1 MAISYTSAKLR
12 PSPPCTNASYDDE
25 PAIQSRSRS
34 RVSVQRDNPVHH
46 PLTHIQSFTHPFS
59 PSRRPTGINAN
70 VETGSD
76 KENGVVS
83 RPKAP
88 LEPVVRHL
96 WSPIGKLQ
104 RHCGGRPTVDC
115 VPSVV
120 TARSSST
127 TNTIFSFNTN
137 SHRHHH
143 HHHHHHYHRHHHPNP
158 PR

>member
-1 MAISYTSAKLR
+1 M
-12 PSPPCTNASYDDE
+12 
-25 PAIQSRSRS
+25 
-34 RVSVQRDNPVHH
+34 SVQRDNPVHH

-104 RHCGGRPTVDC
+104 RHCGGKTDRGLRSVHRNRPFIV
-115 VPSVV
+115 
-120 TARSSST
+120 
-127 TNTIFSFNTN
+127 
-137 SHRHHH
+137 HHQH
-143 HHHHHHYHRHHHPNP
+143 NILL
-158 PR
+158 